1 MDQNGVHL
9 ELFPE
14 EHDEVFRKMTLVT
27 KVDVT
32 CKNLIVVLSVEISG
46 SVVIIAIV
54 VRNLKNIVS
63 LMVLCGEV
71 NYFMFNESPLVL
83 LVLFV
88 FVIKRVSGILAL
100 FMLDWA
106 DMIKDEIVFQASIDF
121 AVFGRTCGVH

>member
-1 MDQNGVHL
+1 MHL

-100 FMLDWA
+100 FMLD
-106 DMIKDEIVFQASIDF
+106 
-121 AVFGRTCGVH
+121 